1 MSEIKVMNYI
11 GGEFCEASTGQRI
24 EDIGPLDGK
33 VIATIPR
40 SGADDVFR
48 AVQSAKSAQKNW
60 AALTLEERADWL
72 HKIAD
77 KMQENIE
84 EIARLESLD
93 TGKPWDV
100 ALNVDAS
107 RSVNNFRFFADF
119 SKNIDE
125 LKFEMDDAS
134 NYVLRKPLGLVGLI
148 SPWNLPLYLLSWKI
162 APALLM
168 GNAII
173 AKPSELTPLTAWY
186 LCTILDQ
193 VGLPA
198 GLVNILH
205 GYGPE
210 VGQAIVENQSIQ
222 GISFT
227 GGTQTGKIV
236 AATAAPMFKKL
247 SLELGGK
254 NATIVTDD
262 IDIESVAKEVAR
274 ASFLNSGQICLCGSR
289 ILIQSSIYEKFKEA
303 LINEVN
309 NFKIG
314 PVISKEHKE
323 KVLSYIDLAQQE
335 GGEILTGGDLSE
347 SQGFYIAPTLVE
359 GLAID
364 SRCATEEI
372 FGPVATIHSFDDDQN
387 AIDFANITDYGLAGS
402 VWCNNESRATEIAEQ
417 IESGMVW
424 INTWL
429 HRDLRVP
436 FGGVKASGVGR
447 EGGMWSVGF
456 FSEAINICVKH

>member
-11 GGEFCEASTGQRI
+11 GGEFCEASGGQRI
-24 EDIGPLDGK
+24 EDIGPMDGK
-33 VIATIPR
+33 IIATIPR

-48 AVQSAKSAQKNW
+48 AVQCAKSAQKNW
-60 AALTLEERADWL
+60 AALTLEERANWL

-193 VGLPA
+193 VGLPP

-303 LINEVN
+303 LINAVN
-309 NFKIG
+309 DFKIG

-335 GGEILTGGDLSE
+335 GGTILTGGDLTE
-347 SQGFYIAPTLVE
+347 NEGFYIKPTLVE

-372 FGPVATIHSFDDDQN
+372 FGPVATIHSFDEDED

-402 VWCNNESRATEIAEQ
+402 VWCNNESRAKEIAEQ

>member
-11 GGEFCEASTGQRI
+11 GGEFCEASRGQRI
-24 EDIGPLDGK
+24 QDIGPADGK
-33 VIATIPR
+33 VIASIPR
-40 SGADDVFR
+40 SSADDVFR
-48 AVQSAKSAQKNW
+48 AVQCAKSAQKNW
-60 AALTLEERADWL
+60 AALTLEERANWL

-193 VGLPA
+193 VGLPP

-303 LINEVN
+303 LINAVN
-309 NFKIG
+309 DFKIG

-335 GGEILTGGDLSE
+335 GGTILTGGDLTE
-347 SQGFYIAPTLVE
+347 NEGFYIKPTLVE

-372 FGPVATIHSFDDDQN
+372 FGPVATIHSFDEDED

-402 VWCNNESRATEIAEQ
+402 VWCNNESRAKEIAEQ

>member
-11 GGEFCEASTGQRI
+11 GGEFCEASGGRRI
-24 EDIGPLDGK
+24 EDIGPIDGK
-33 VIATIPR
+33 IIATIPR
-40 SGADDVFR
+40 SGADDVFL
-48 AVQSAKSAQKNW
+48 AVQCAKSAQKNW
-60 AALTLEERADWL
+60 AALTLEERANWL

-193 VGLPA
+193 VGLPP

-303 LINEVN
+303 LINAVN
-309 NFKIG
+309 DFKIG

-335 GGEILTGGDLSE
+335 GGTILTGGDLTE
-347 SQGFYIAPTLVE
+347 NEGFYIKPTLVE

-372 FGPVATIHSFDDDQN
+372 FGPVATIHSFDEDED

-402 VWCNNESRATEIAEQ
+402 VWCNNESRAKEIAEQ

>member
-1 MSEIKVMNYI
+1 MSEINVMNYI
-11 GGEFCEASTGQRI
+11 GGEFCEATGGNRI
-24 EDIGPLDGK
+24 EDIGPKDGK
-33 VIATIPR
+33 IIATIPR
-40 SGADDVFR
+40 SGAEDVFL
-48 AVQSAKSAQKNW
+48 AVESAKSAQKNW
-60 AALTLEERADWL
+60 GALTLEERANWL

-119 SKNIDE
+119 STNIDD

-186 LCTILDQ
+186 LCTILDE
-193 VGLPA
+193 VGLPP

-262 IDIESVAKEVAR
+262 IDIESVAKQVAR

-289 ILIQSSIYEKFKEA
+289 ILIQSSIYEKFKAA
-303 LINEVN
+303 LIREVKE
-309 NFKIG
+309 FKIG
-314 PVISKEHKE
+314 PVISEDHKQ
-323 KVLSYIDLAQQE
+323 KVLSYIELAQKE
-335 GGEILTGGDLSE
+335 GGTILTGGNRLE
-347 SQGFYIAPTLVE
+347 TEGFYINPTLVE
-359 GLAID
+359 GLTID

-372 FGPVATIHSFDDDQN
+372 FGPVATIHSFDEDRE
-387 AIDFANITDYGLAGS
+387 AIDFANFTDYGLAGS
-402 VWCNNESRATEIAEQ
+402 VWCRDKSRAKEIAEK

-424 INTWL
+424 VNTWL

-447 EGGMWSVGF
+447 EGGIWSVGF

>member
-11 GGEFCEASTGQRI
+11 DGEFCEASGGQRI
-24 EDIGPLDGK
+24 DNIGPKDGK
-33 VIATIPR
+33 IIATIPR
-40 SGADDVFR
+40 SGADDVLR
-48 AVQSAKSAQKNW
+48 AVQSAKSAQENW
-60 AALTLEERADWL
+60 SALTLEERADWL

-119 SKNIDE
+119 SKTIDD

-168 GNAII
+168 GNTII

-205 GYGPE
+205 GYGLKLN
-210 VGQAIVENQSIQ
+210 QAIVENQSIQ

-227 GGTQTGKIV
+227 GGTEAGKIV

-262 IDIESVAKEVAR
+262 IDIEFVAKEVAR

-289 ILIQSSIYEKFKEA
+289 ILVQSSIC
-303 LINEVN
+303 
-309 NFKIG
+309 
-314 PVISKEHKE
+314 
-323 KVLSYIDLAQQE
+323 
-335 GGEILTGGDLSE
+335 EILKRL
-347 SQGFYIAPTLVE
+347 
-359 GLAID
+359 
-364 SRCATEEI
+364 
-372 FGPVATIHSFDDDQN
+372 
-387 AIDFANITDYGLAGS
+387 
-402 VWCNNESRATEIAEQ
+402 
-417 IESGMVW
+417 
-424 INTWL
+424 
-429 HRDLRVP
+429 
-436 FGGVKASGVGR
+436 
-447 EGGMWSVGF
+447 
-456 FSEAINICVKH
+456 